1 MAATQEALASARI
14 ASERAD
20 ELKRQKKEA
29 ADAEAERQ
37 RLAAVSFEAKA
48 QKKAEDLSR
57 AKEDA
62 KVKAQ

>member
-37 RLAAVSFEAKA
+37 RLAAVAFEAKA